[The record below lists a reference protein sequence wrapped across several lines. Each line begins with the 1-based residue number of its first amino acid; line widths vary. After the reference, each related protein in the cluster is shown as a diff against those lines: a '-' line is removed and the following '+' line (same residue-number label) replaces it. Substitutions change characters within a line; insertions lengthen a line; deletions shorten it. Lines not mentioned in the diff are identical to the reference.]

1 MNQNSPEMNQDR
13 ISRKIKIPVI
23 LLTLATL
30 IAFAVFFV
38 KLSSSLL
45 GSKKDSPEA
54 WGPQMQMVGDK
65 LKSAGLKEQ
74 AITQYIN
81 FLELREIDL
90 KIRARVAQTVGQ
102 LYIELDNCPEAM
114 PWLFQAETIGP
125 APSQNDILTRRI
137 DFCLQKI
144 KQPLP

>member
-45 GSKKDSPEA
+45 VHPEV
-54 WGPQMQMVGDK
+54 WGPQMQLVGDK

-74 AITQYIN
+74 AITQYIK

>member
-13 ISRKIKIPVI
+13 ISRNIKIPVI

-45 GSKKDSPEA
+45 GHPEV

-74 AITQYIN
+74 AITQYIK

-114 PWLFQAETIGP
+114 SWLFQAETIGP
-125 APSQNDILTRRI
+125 APSQNDILTQHI

>member
-13 ISRKIKIPVI
+13 ISRNIKIPVI

-45 GSKKDSPEA
+45 GHPEV

-74 AITQYIN
+74 AITQYIK

-114 PWLFQAETIGP
+114 SWLFQAETIGP
-125 APSQNDILTRRI
+125 APSQNDILTRHI

>member
-13 ISRKIKIPVI
+13 ISRNIKIPVI

-38 KLSSSLL
+38 KLSSSLS
-45 GSKKDSPEA
+45 GSLEV
-54 WGPQMQMVGDK
+54 WGPQMQVVGDK

-74 AITQYIN
+74 AITQYIK

-114 PWLFQAETIGP
+114 SWLFQAETIGLV
-125 APSQNDILTRRI
+125 PSQNDILTRHS

>member
-45 GSKKDSPEA
+45 GHPEV

-74 AITQYIN
+74 AITQYIK

-114 PWLFQAETIGP
+114 SWLFQAETIGP
-125 APSQNDILTRRI
+125 APSQNAVLTRHI

>member
-45 GSKKDSPEA
+45 GSPEV
-54 WGPQMQMVGDK
+54 WGPQIQVVGDK

-74 AITQYIN
+74 AITQYIK

-125 APSQNDILTRRI
+125 APSQNDILTRHI